1 MAVREMV
8 THGNLLLAFE
18 DDIATDTTTNGFI
31 FDTKDADLGVT
42 FFIAASA
49 YTDGTYKLTFTEGDD
64 SGLSDGTTVGSEKIV
79 VVSGSDAVDTGVTA
93 ATADGD
99 SYFKAGVHST
109 KRYVRPNIVS
119 TGTTTGAT
127 INVSCMLNGE
137 VLPE

>member
-8 THGNLLLAFE
+8 THGNLYLAFE
-18 DDIATDTTTNGFI
+18 AAVSTDTTTTTAI
-31 FDTKDADLGVT
+31 FDTKDADMGVT
-42 FFIAASA
+42 FFIAATA

-79 VVSGSDAVDTGVTA
+79 VVSGTDAVNDGVTA
-93 ATADGD
+93 VTADGGL
-99 SYFKAGVHST
+99 YLKAGVHST
-109 KRYVRPNIVS
+109 KRYVRANIVS

-127 INVSCMLNGE
+127 LNVSCMLNGE